1 MQYSIAATGNLV
13 FVLDFVFL
21 SPFFSGSCL
30 DLKDVPTFRGFFAS
44 GCSDDQ
50 ESADVESSDSSA
62 NGALSKTL
70 QNLLQKEPSISFA
83 NLKEQAR
90 QALLRGGFKQTPII
104 DFTLLHQLPVLSGW
118 MTDAQFESA
127 SRLKPADEVLQ
138 NGTVR
143 SRSVYPFCS
152 VCSQPPTSMSNVSA
166 GTCVTCHLYLCP
178 FHVSLHRK
186 QKGTADHTIF
196 TLAEVT
202 EDSLKVR
209 SRALPGS
216 ATSSISSEELE
227 RRRAS
232 VGSAMSL
239 SSCAVEVIAQAART
253 LDIVHESVEL
263 QCSRARSAVEV
274 SATSAM
280 TAFNVILQRQRAAAL
295 QVIDSYHDS
304 QSGTIAELH
313 IALQEHS
320 SALETLMADTNSA
333 LQVGQRLSNC
343 VFASVLIFF
352 RRTQK

>member
-1 MQYSIAATGNLV
+1 LQYSIAATGNLV

-304 QSGTIAELH
+304 QAGTIAELH
-313 IALQEHS
+313 VALQEHS